1 MDLHANSIWPVIN
14 HANQANI
21 NRVVLHA
28 YSTWQ
33 KIHMQ
38 AIRYNIELVLVL
50 LLFEA
55 VNYVTQKRE
64 GFKMTRRICQ
74 DRIVRIYFYNTM
86 KKVAPFCITCHVSW
100 LPWLARRIIKFDSI
114 KCMSKNYQI
123 RYKGCRLWNMGIH
136 RRVKLW
142 KLNSV

>member
-86 KKVAPFCITCHVSW
+86 KKVAPFLYY
-100 LPWLARRIIKFDSI
+100 LPCKLTALTGKA
-114 KCMSKNYQI
+114 NYQI
-123 RYKGCRLWNMGIH
+123 WFNKMHVQELPNQIQGMQTMEYGHPPR
-136 RRVKLW
+136 
-142 KLNSV
+142 S